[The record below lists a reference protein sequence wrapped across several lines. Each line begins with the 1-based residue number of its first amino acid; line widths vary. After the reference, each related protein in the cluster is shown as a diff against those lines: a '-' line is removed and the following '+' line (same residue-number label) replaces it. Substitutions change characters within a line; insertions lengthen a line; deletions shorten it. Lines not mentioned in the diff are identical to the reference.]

1 MGDLELFTALRAV
14 VLATE
19 RERLRIGREVLRI
32 SPNEN
37 QACGILAAEGPQT
50 PTTIAGRLQITTA
63 SVTELVDR
71 LEIAGLVERAPH
83 PTDRRKLLVR
93 LTGAGLEKA
102 AIMAR
107 QFGLLME
114 RSTAGL
120 SSAERQVV
128 LSFLQTT
135 ASTITAASVAGELL

>member
-1 MGDLELFTALRAV
+1 MGDLELFAALRAV

-19 RERLRIGREVLRI
+19 RERLRMGREVLRT
-32 SPNEN
+32 SPNET

-50 PTTIAGRLQITTA
+50 PTTIAARLQITTA

-71 LEIAGLVERAPH
+71 LEMAGVVERTPH

-93 LTGAGLEKA
+93 LTDVGLGKA
-102 AIMAR
+102 TVMGR

-114 RSTAGL
+114 RSAAGF
-120 SSAERQVV
+120 SAAERDVV
-128 LSFLQTT
+128 LRFLRTA
-135 ASTITAASVAGELL
+135 ASTITSVSAGGELL